1 MKLEPESHAARPK
14 RKVSVHVV
22 EDLIRELPAVLDARL
37 VVNPWGGVE
46 EVHVLA
52 DRTRPAKGIVRD
64 VESAL
69 MARWGLRIDR
79 KKISVAQVRGLPP
92 ADKFVRVKVTR
103 LSLSQDTVAGRVRV
117 ELEIA
122 PEPQRD
128 RLGRIILDP
137 EIPEG
142 PWHGRAE
149 GPSLG
154 DAARR
159 VGAEALL
166 AALNQALQDGHWL
179 ECWAVETHE
188 VGAHPVVTALVLY
201 RMPRGR
207 QQLLCGS
214 VVLKEGDDAVQAGI
228 RAAMDATNRI
238 FGRAMRR
245 ALPRAAGAAQAAGA
259 AGAGSSSGAPGTG
272 EPTQAEREAAAAGE
286 AGGAEGSTRSPSPGR
301 K

>member
-14 RKVSVHVV
+14 RKVSVRVV

-37 VVNPWGGVE
+37 VVNAWGGVE

-52 DRTRPAKGIVRD
+52 DRTRPAKGVVRD
-64 VESAL
+64 IESAL
-69 MARWGLRIDR
+69 TARWGLRIDR

-103 LSLSQDTVAGRVRV
+103 MTLSQDTVAGRVRV

-128 RLGRIILDP
+128 RLGRVILDP

-142 PWHGRAE
+142 PWRGQAE

-179 ECWAVETHE
+179 ECWAVESHE
-188 VGAHPVVTALVLY
+188 VAAHTVVTALILH

-207 QQLLCGS
+207 QQMLCGS
-214 VVLKEGDDAVQAGI
+214 VIASEGDDSVQTGI
-228 RAAMDATNRI
+228 RAALDATNRI
-238 FGRAMRR
+238 FGRALRR
-245 ALPRAAGAAQAAGA
+245 AVPGQNAASMPLVPPVIPTAAPKSPAQAAG
-259 AGAGSSSGAPGTG
+259 
-272 EPTQAEREAAAAGE
+272 EAAATAE
-286 AGGAEGSTRSPSPGR
+286 AATAEGSPRSPSAGQ